1 MHPGDGAALAPRGN
15 GVRGLRR
22 FPSHMPPMNDA
33 TRPDPVAPLRGEAAL
48 VRVVGGF
55 ALTAAVMNIIVGG
68 GIFRMPAALSA
79 QMGAAAPL
87 ALVAGALAIIPVALC
102 FAAIGS
108 RVQVTGGPYSYLA
121 ATFGPFAGFLA
132 GSLMWISNFTSSA
145 GVAAALSVQ
154 LANLVPALAP
164 ALPRALLLTG
174 IYLLLF
180 ALNAFGVRLGAR
192 AITVLAALKLT
203 PLFLL
208 AGIGAF
214 FVDWGQVSFSP
225 GAVPSW
231 AALGASMAL
240 VMFAYSGME
249 TALVP
254 SGEVTDPA
262 RSVPRATLVAILLV
276 VLLYLGL
283 QIVGQGVLG
292 AALGRSGVPVADTAG
307 ALWQPARVLL
317 LVTACISMTGFL
329 MGNLLGTSRLVFA
342 LGRDGYLPRSFGTV
356 SPTHRVPL
364 LALAVHAGLA
374 WLLALAGNFDTLA
387 LISGGAICLVY
398 GLVSVGA
405 WRAQRRDLRERGA
418 PFNLPGG
425 MAIPLLA
432 VIAMVLIV
440 ATLSTQE
447 WAAIGIALVLLM
459 IVYGVLHLRRVRGG
473 RNA

>member
-1 MHPGDGAALAPRGN
+1 
-15 GVRGLRR
+15 
-22 FPSHMPPMNDA
+22 MNDA
-33 TRPDPVAPLRGEAAL
+33 TRSPSTPPLLGEAAL
-48 VRVVGGF
+48 VRAVGSF
-55 ALTAAVMNIIVGG
+55 ALTAAVINVIVGG

-108 RVQVTGGPYSYLA
+108 RVQVTGGPYSYLS
-121 ATFGPFAGFLA
+121 ATFGPFAGFIA
-132 GSLMWISNFTSSA
+132 GALMWISNFTSSA

-154 LANLVPALAP
+154 VASLVPALAP
-164 ALPRALLLTG
+164 PLPRALLLTVV
-174 IYLLLF
+174 YAVLF
-180 ALNAFGVRLGAR
+180 ALNAFGVKLGAR
-192 AITVLAALKLT
+192 AITALAALKLT

-208 AGIGAF
+208 AAIGIF
-214 FVDWGQVSFSP
+214 FVDWHQISFLPS
-225 GAVPSW
+225 AVPSL

-292 AALGRSGVPVADTAG
+292 PALGTSGVPVADTAA
-307 ALWQPARVLL
+307 ALWSPGRVLL

-342 LGRDGYLPRSFGTV
+342 LGRDGYLPRVFGTV
-356 SPTHRVPL
+356 SARHRVPL
-364 LALAVHAGLA
+364 PALILHAGLA

-387 LISGGAICLVY
+387 LISGGAISLVY

-405 WRAQRRDLRERGA
+405 WRAQRRDLRERGK
-418 PFNLPGG
+418 PFVLPGG
-425 MAIPLLA
+425 GAIPLFA
-432 VIAMVLIV
+432 VVAMVLIV
-440 ATLSTQE
+440 ATLSAKE
-447 WAAIGIALVLLM
+447 WSAIGIALAVLILTYLLLGM
-459 IVYGVLHLRRVRGG
+459 LRRRV
-473 RNA
+473 